1 MEDLNKMSD
10 EILDPLEIVKRGET
24 SLTVSLSRST
34 SGLMVAVKAH
44 PRVEAFMKSLG
55 NGDVLDV
62 KAAGPYWR
70 AIPRDGVLHV
80 YTLTEVIP
88 SFNLENGTAV
98 TITRVGMA
106 LYEPFAAQADGSK
119 AKPLINLSF
128 LRLAGISEGA
138 GVTFSVRGVHTHESL
153 SKIKEDIG
161 EGYRKFYYMFMKPI
175 RMDIVVS
182 TQETVL

>member
-44 PRVEAFMKSLG
+44 PKVEAFMKSLG

-70 AIPRDGVLHV
+70 AIP
-80 YTLTEVIP
+80 
-88 SFNLENGTAV
+88 
-98 TITRVGMA
+98 RVGMA

-182 TQETVL
+182 TQETVI